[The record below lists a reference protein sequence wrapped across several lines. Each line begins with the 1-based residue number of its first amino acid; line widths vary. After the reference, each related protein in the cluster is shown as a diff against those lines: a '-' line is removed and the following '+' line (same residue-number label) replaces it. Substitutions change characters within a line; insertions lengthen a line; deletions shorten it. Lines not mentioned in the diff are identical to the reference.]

1 MSISIFATTILN
13 RPVFVSILA
22 MTLAAC
28 STKPVDSRNSSAGFS
43 AENNQAKAGEN
54 EKVSQSETKIK
65 SDTSF
70 LALTLPDSMPAEV
83 TTVQVTL
90 AKVEEPGAMTAS
102 TRDARA
108 LMLTGRGAAKA
119 GKTRKKCGTLVE
131 TQRPKEPT
139 PSSTPDVVVDPKPT
153 QPQPIAIPSLRPLP
167 TLGDVRPAAS
177 SPAIDAIFI
186 IKCEPGSPMTICGGG
201 SSHLGRPEV
210 MPSHHGSG
218 VRPQD
223 LYYGSSGGWDTPLA
237 STDIW
242 GSTSSST
249 NYSFPA
255 SDKEIMIES
264 LDVGTYQITIDLTD
278 SETGKVVEH
287 GEGIVIVEAG
297 KQAVAHIQMSPVP
310 ETTGSLLI
318 ILDRAPV
325 AVATAK

>member
-1 MSISIFATTILN
+1 MSNSIFAMTILN

-22 MTLAAC
+22 LTLAAC
-28 STKPVDSRNSSAGFS
+28 STKQVDSRNSGAGFA

-65 SDTSF
+65 SQTSF

-83 TTVQVTL
+83 TTVQITL

-102 TRDARA
+102 NMDARA

-119 GKTRKKCGTLVE
+119 GKARKKCGTLVE

-139 PSSTPDVVVDPKPT
+139 PSSTPNVVVDPKPT
-153 QPQPIAIPSLRPLP
+153 QPLPIAIPSSRPVP
-167 TLGDVRPAAS
+167 TLGDVRPAAP
-177 SPAIDAIFI
+177 SPVIDAIFI
-186 IKCEPGSPMTICGGG
+186 LKCEPGSPMTICGGG

-210 MPSHHGSG
+210 MPGHHGGG
-218 VRPQD
+218 VSSLD
-223 LYYGSSGGWDTPLA
+223 NYYGSSGGWDSPLA
-237 STDIW
+237 TTDIW

-249 NYSFPA
+249 TYSFPVT
-255 SDKEIMIES
+255 DKEIKIDD
-264 LDVGTYQITIDLTD
+264 LDVGTYQIMIDLTD
-278 SETGKVVEH
+278 SDTGKVVEH

-297 KQAVAHIQMSPVP
+297 KQAVAHIKMSPVP

-318 ILDRAPV
+318 ILDRDPV